1 MKEYILTLKKYLPK
15 DYLENISKYTNSQ
28 TSKNSLDYF
37 TFILENIYRNLTYKI
52 SFYNN
57 KYNYITKI
65 IFKLNY
71 KNEDNYLASVTSLDI
86 DTYLK
91 YYVDYLIKKIKSK
104 RLCIIL
110 KTPIRINLYYIYVVD
125 IITFASE
132 FKKQKKD
139 PDLKY
144 KIHYTFYMLYDLTW
158 EEFIEAM
165 GEYGIYITGGPKNKA
180 HILSMVELSLYIFLI
195 VFEKDIDYNKVYKYN
210 NKIWN
215 KKEDNSKDKT
225 KILMSLEERDKY
237 KKNVKKILDIE
248 REFWSYITNMG
259 NHITHKDLTEYLSY
273 KDIKKDSESIT
284 HKDTD
289 TLIFTIKVESVKEDK
304 INCLIKWTSC
314 PVDNNMYDKLYEL
327 NNDKKIDDFIKKI
340 KQNGEYECKNNIYID
355 NIYVWRK
362 DPSILVNRCL
372 KNNIYLNGGKSSK
385 RHIFTNL
392 DFTLCEY
399 IIKHKMVDYAISFYE
414 QKDKN
419 IFIKTRS
426 YEKIES
432 KKEKGK

>member
-1 MKEYILTLKKYLPK
+1 
-15 DYLENISKYTNSQ
+15 
-28 TSKNSLDYF
+28 
-37 TFILENIYRNLTYKI
+37 
-52 SFYNN
+52 
-57 KYNYITKI
+57 
-65 IFKLNY
+65 
-71 KNEDNYLASVTSLDI
+71 
-86 DTYLK
+86 
-91 YYVDYLIKKIKSK
+91 
-104 RLCIIL
+104 
-110 KTPIRINLYYIYVVD
+110 
-125 IITFASE
+125 
-132 FKKQKKD
+132 
-139 PDLKY
+139 
-144 KIHYTFYMLYDLTW
+144 MLYDLTW